1 MTWSYDLA
9 TNSGKVRLLIQDN
22 VETYEFFSDEEIDAF
37 LTMAADLDGDVV
49 RNASA
54 SALESWSSN
63 QVLILKV
70 VELLDLKIDG
80 ASVAREMRQRAKALR
95 DEATSA
101 SSYAGFEI
109 AEMALGPFSIAE
121 QLRNKAIEDS

>member
-1 MTWSYDLA
+1 MAWTYDLS
-9 TNSGKVRLLIQDN
+9 TNAGKVRLLIQDN
-22 VETYEFFSDEEIDAF
+22 VAAYPFFTDAEIDAF

-70 VELLDLKIDG
+70 VTLLDVEVDG
-80 ASVAREMRQRAKALR
+80 AKVAAEMRARAAQLR

-101 SSYAGFEI
+101 SDYAGFEI
-109 AEMALGPFSIAE
+109 AEMALGPFSWRE
-121 QLRNKAIEDS
+121 QVVNKALEDL